1 MAVSRRSPG
10 RLSSAGEERTLRR
23 VVIVERD
30 AHQRALLGEELS
42 RRDFAVQG
50 LSDEQVLLDTPGA
63 LRHADVIVLGQTRS
77 IASALS
83 LSVRLNDAGI
93 RVPIVNLTG
102 RQTARSGSGESADH
116 VGPALRIDDMLTDLK
131 QLVRTIRQHAGPP
144 SGDVVRGALTLRSDG
159 TALWKDIEVPLTPA
173 ECEIV
178 RLLVQS
184 FPQFVSYD
192 KIYALGRDG
201 RAAAVP
207 DEHERRIGARL
218 AVRHIRRKFRD
229 CDPTFRG
236 IKSHSG
242 LGYGWN
248 GRAWPAASAGQV
260 IDWPRKR

>member
-30 AHQRALLGEELS
+30 AHQRALLGKELS
-42 RRDFAVQG
+42 RRDIAVQG

-116 VGPALRIDDMLTDLK
+116 VGPALRIDDMLRDLK
-131 QLVRTIRQHAGPP
+131 QLVRTIRQQAGPP

-173 ECEIV
+173 DLCSRARRARCTGSGRGLQANQCPVGRQAHSAEIP
-178 RLLVQS
+178 RLR
-184 FPQFVSYD
+184 PHVS
-192 KIYALGRDG
+192 RDQ
-201 RAAAVP
+201 
-207 DEHERRIGARL
+207 
-218 AVRHIRRKFRD
+218 
-229 CDPTFRG
+229 
-236 IKSHSG
+236 KS
-242 LGYGWN
+242 
-248 GRAWPAASAGQV
+248 
-260 IDWPRKR
+260 